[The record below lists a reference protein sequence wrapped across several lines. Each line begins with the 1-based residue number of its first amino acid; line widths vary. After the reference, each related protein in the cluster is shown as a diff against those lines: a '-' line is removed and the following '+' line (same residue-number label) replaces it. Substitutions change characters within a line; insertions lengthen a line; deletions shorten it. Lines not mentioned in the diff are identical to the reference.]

1 MTDRDR
7 PGFTLI
13 ELLVVIAIISVLI
26 ALLLPAVQAAREAA
40 RRVQCVNNLKQLG
53 LGLHTYESIAG
64 ALPPSNIVHFD
75 ASTQKVDWKNGFSV
89 QARILPF
96 MEQGVAFNAINF
108 IFTHRNAENATVV
121 GVVMKV
127 FLCPSDVNSGQMT
140 AFPFGSAGVIS
151 YGFCEGDWFVWNG
164 INPPDNTAV
173 FGPNRSRR
181 IAELTDGTSQ
191 TIVAADVKS
200 LNPLYLC
207 SNGLSKFM
215 NSPYGPTNI
224 PGPALGPL
232 SVAPEYGGTCGAV
245 SSGHTAWADGNAQET
260 GITTA
265 WPPNKVTLATRVSDG
280 DVDLQS
286 ALVSSGGPTF
296 GAITA
301 RSYHPGGVNA
311 LIADGSVRFT
321 KTSINPSAWRSLGT
335 VAGGEVVSADTY

>member
-1 MTDRDR
+1 MPRRDR

-13 ELLVVIAIISVLI
+13 ELLVVIAIIAVLI
-26 ALLLPAVQAAREAA
+26 ALLLPAVQAAREAS
-40 RRVQCVNNLKQLG
+40 RRVQCVNHLKQMG

-96 MEQGVAFNAINF
+96 MEQGIAFNAINF
-108 IFTHRNAENATVV
+108 SFTHRNAENATVV
-121 GVVMKV
+121 GVVMEV
-127 FLCPSDVNSGQMT
+127 FLCPSDIHSGQMT
-140 AFPFGSAGVIS
+140 AFPFGLAGVIS
-151 YGFCEGDWFVWNG
+151 YGFCDGDWFVWNG

-181 IAELTDGTSQ
+181 IAEFTDGTSQ
-191 TIVAADVKS
+191 TLIAADVKA

-207 SNGLSKFM
+207 PGGLSKFN

-224 PGPALGPL
+224 PGPALDPL

-245 SSGHTAWADGNAQET
+245 TSGHTAWADGNAQET

-265 WPPNKVTLATRVSDG
+265 WPPNKVTIATKAGDG

-286 ALVSSGGPTF
+286 ALISSGGPTF

-311 LIADGSVRFT
+311 LIADGSVKFV
-321 KTSINPSAWRSLGT
+321 KTSINPGAWRALGT
-335 VAGGEVVSADTY
+335 VAKGEVLSADVY